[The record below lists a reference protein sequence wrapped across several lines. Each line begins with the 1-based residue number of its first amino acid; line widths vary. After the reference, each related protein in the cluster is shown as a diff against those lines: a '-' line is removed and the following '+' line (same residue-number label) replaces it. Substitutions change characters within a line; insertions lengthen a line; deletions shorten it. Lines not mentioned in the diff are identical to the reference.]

1 MKKVTSLRISFNDLR
16 QMNEKQLY
24 DMVCAVSTYCENGR
38 DAADAGIARLTADP
52 LVAVKFEKYRR
63 RIDRAEEQSRKAA
76 EKRAEQSECSEVSG
90 GSGQPEPAA
99 GLVDSEGERVCL
111 PVEMRAVPGFTM
123 QYIDEEIELLY
134 GAPRNPV
141 TIRFLNF
148 LKKFRECVCP
158 YMPSMAEA
166 LQTGARRGDI
176 SSQCELGECYE
187 FGRHG
192 LSRDRE
198 KALYWY
204 RKAAPRHIS
213 ARMALDRMEGRRQ
226 W

>member
-24 DMVCAVSTYCENGR
+24 DMACAVRTYCDNGR
-38 DAADAGIARLTADP
+38 DAGDAEIARLTADP
-52 LVAVKFEKYRR
+52 VVACKFDKYRR
-63 RIDRAEEQSRKAA
+63 RIDRAEEQSRRAA

-90 GSGQPEPAA
+90 RPEPAA
-99 GLVDSEGERVCL
+99 GLVDSEGEPVRL
-111 PVEMRAVPGFTM
+111 PVEMRAVMGFTM

-158 YMPSMAEA
+158 YMPSMAES